1 MATLTDAQNQAVK
14 DWVAQG
20 AGLSE
25 VQKNLLEKFGI
36 SMTYMDVRFLVI
48 DLGAAVKDKKTA
60 PAALVSP
67 QAAPASAG
75 GAGLPD
81 DDLAEEPPGPGGAAG
96 GVRVEVDRI
105 TKPGSMVSGRVTFS
119 DGIDAVWMIDQQGR
133 LGLQPSTPGYRPA
146 PMDIQ
151 AFQLELRK
159 VLEHSG
165 F

>member
-1 MATLTDAQNQAVK
+1 MATLTDAQKQAVK

-25 VQKNLLEKFGI
+25 VQKNLMEKFGI

-48 DLGAAVKDKKTA
+48 DLGAAVKDKAKA
-60 PAALVSP
+60 PAAPLVAP
-67 QAAPASAG
+67 GAAQAAPAS

-81 DDLAEEPPGPGGAAG
+81 DDMGEEPPGPAG
-96 GVRVEVDRI
+96 GVKVEVDRI
-105 TKPGSMVSGRVTFS
+105 TKPGSMVSGQVVFS
-119 DGIDAVWMIDQQGR
+119 DGISAVWMIDQQGR

-159 VLEHSG
+159 VLERSG

>member
-1 MATLTDAQNQAVK
+1 MATLTDVQKQAVK

-25 VQKNLLEKFGI
+25 VQKNLLEKFGL

-48 DLGAAVKDKKTA
+48 DLGAAVKDKRPA
-60 PAALVSP
+60 PAALVTP
-67 QAAPASAG
+67 APAAHASG
-75 GAGLPD
+75 SELPD
-81 DDLAEEPPGPGGAAG
+81 DDMAEAPPVPGGAVG
-96 GVRVEVDRI
+96 GIKVEVDRI
-105 TKPGSMVSGRVTFS
+105 TKPGAMVSGQVTFS
-119 DGIDAVWMIDQQGR
+119 DGVSAVWMIDQQGR
-133 LGLQPSTPGYRPA
+133 LGLQPSTPGYRPV

>member
-1 MATLTDAQNQAVK
+1 MAILTDAQNQAVK

-25 VQKNLLEKFGI
+25 VQKNLLEKFGL

-48 DLGAAVKDKKTA
+48 DLGAAVRDKKPA
-60 PAALVSP
+60 PAALVTP
-67 QAAPASAG
+67 APAAHASG
-75 GAGLPD
+75 SDLPD
-81 DDLAEEPPGPGGAAG
+81 DDTGEAPPVPGGAAG
-96 GVRVEVDRI
+96 GVKVEVDRI

-119 DGIDAVWMIDQQGR
+119 DGVGAVWMIDQQGR

-146 PMDIQ
+146 PTDIQ